1 MNRQTKRLMARQQ
14 GQAENERG
22 SVQKRVQAQKSQ
34 PESRRLT
41 PRAYIGEVRDE
52 LLKVNWPSR
61 KTVVNYSS
69 VVLVTLI
76 VLISLIFLL
85 NLVFSRAVLFL
96 FG

>member
-14 GQAENERG
+14 GQGETERA
-22 SVQKRVQAQKSQ
+22 SMQKRMVAQKNQ
-34 PESRRLT
+34 PDSRKLT
-41 PRAYIGEVRDE
+41 VKSYFREVRDE
-52 LLKVNWPSR
+52 LEKVNWPSR
-61 KTVVNYSS
+61 KTVVNYSA
-69 VVLVTLI
+69 VVLVTLV

>member
-1 MNRQTKRLMARQQ
+1 MARQQ
-14 GQAENERG
+14 GQAETERA
-22 SVQKRVQAQKSQ
+22 SVQKRMQAQKNQ

-41 PRAYIGEVRDE
+41 PRSYLREVKDE
-52 LLKVNWPSR
+52 LEKVNWPNR

-69 VVLVTLI
+69 VVLVTLV

>member
-14 GQAENERG
+14 GQAENERAN
-22 SVQKRVQAQKSQ
+22 VQKRVQAQRNQ
-34 PESRRLT
+34 PEGHRLT
-41 PRAYIGEVRDE
+41 PRAYLGEVRDE
-52 LLKVNWPSR
+52 LQKVNWPNR
-61 KTVVNYSS
+61 KMVVNYST
-69 VVLVTLI
+69 VVLVTLL